1 MRNRE
6 RILVRV
12 ALSGAS
18 GMLGSALISAEWKG
32 FEWLGIDIRP
42 PLDSSLC
49 ERRQI
54 DVRDTERLTSALRD
68 IDILIHA
75 AAALPSYSASEIRS
89 VDVQGT
95 ASVLAAA
102 KRAGVERVVHISSTA
117 VYGLPRLCPTPED
130 HPCEPVDP
138 YSEAKREAEKLVERA
153 RRDGLCA
160 PILRPKTFLGEN
172 RLGLFAMLFEWAE
185 EGRDFPLLGG
195 GTNRAQM
202 LDVDDLCSA
211 VRAACELPDA
221 DVNDT
226 FNIGAD
232 RFGSLRDE
240 FQAVLDAAGHGGR
253 VRALPMAPAV
263 VALRLLASLRLSPVY
278 KRLIHKLTRDSF
290 VSIDKAVER
299 LGFAPVRSNEET
311 LLRTYAWWQE
321 TGTEPRT
328 AGPTHRDAWRQGALR
343 LAKAFY

>member
-1 MRNRE
+1 M
-6 RILVRV
+6 LRV
-12 ALSGAS
+12 AVTGAS
-18 GMLGSALISAEWKG
+18 GMLGSALISAGWGG
-32 FEWLGIDIRP
+32 FEWLGIDVRP
-42 PLDSSLC
+42 RLDPSPC
-49 ERRQI
+49 EFREI
-54 DVRDTERLTSALRD
+54 DVRDTERLTVALRGTD
-68 IDILIHA
+68 VLIHA
-75 AAALPSYSASEIRS
+75 AAALPSYSSSEIMS

-95 ASVLAAA
+95 ASVLEAV
-102 KRAGVERVVHISSTA
+102 KCAGVERVVHISSTA

-130 HPCEPVDP
+130 YPCEPVDP
-138 YSEAKREAEKLVERA
+138 YSEAKREAEKLVEQA
-153 RRDGLCA
+153 RREGLCV

-172 RLGLFAMLFEWAE
+172 RLGLFAMLFEWAD

-195 GTNRAQM
+195 GKNRAQM

-253 VRALPMAPAV
+253 VRALPMVPAV
-263 VALRLLASLRLSPVY
+263 AVLRLLASLHLSPVY

-299 LGFAPVRSNEET
+299 LEFSPEHSNEET
-311 LLRTYAWWQE
+311 LLRTYSWWRE
-321 TGTEPRT
+321 AGTETRT
-328 AGPTHRDAWRQGALR
+328 TGQTHRDAWRQGALR
-343 LAKAFY
+343 LAKAFC